1 MLTRFWHPKS
11 SQNDTL
17 KRLKNEQKNKTKKEQ
32 KKEAK
37 KNEHRRKK
45 PDLAVNGKRRLN
57 TLFVI

>member
-17 KRLKNEQKNKTKKEQ
+17 KRLKNDQKNMTKKEQ

-37 KNEHRRKK
+37 KTEKNSK
-45 PDLAVNGKRRLN
+45 PDSAVNGKRRLK